1 MVSDEKY
8 MLRALQ
14 LAGSGGVA
22 VAPNPLVGAVIV
34 LNDRIIGEGYHRQY
48 GEAHAEVNAVNSVED
63 PSVLNEATI
72 YVTLEPCSHF
82 GKTPPCAD
90 LLVKHRFKRVVI
102 AQIDPFA
109 EVSGRGIERLR
120 NAGIQV
126 DCGILEEAAKE
137 LNKRFLTFHTKKRPF
152 VTLKWAQTRDGFID
166 RDRSETNAKGIQWIS
181 QPETQVY
188 THHLRSTEQAILV
201 GWKTVE
207 NDNPSLTTRAFHGKN
222 PLRIVID
229 PQLKAP
235 KNSRLFTDGQ
245 PTLVLNLLET
255 KEENHLRFIRLDNL
269 DPESILHLLHQL
281 HISSVIIEG
290 GANTLSRFIESG
302 LWDEALVISGSG
314 TFQSGLKAPGIA
326 QTPVKSILS
335 GKDTLHYFRNYTL

>member
-34 LNDRIIGEGYHRQY
+34 LNNRIIGEGYHRQY

-137 LNKRFLTFHTKKRPF
+137 LNKRFLTFHMKKRPF

-188 THHLRSTEQAILV
+188 THQLRSTEQAILV

-235 KNSRLFTDGQ
+235 KNARLFTDGQ

-269 DPESILHLLHQL
+269 APESILHLLHQL